1 MSLSSDLALLRLA
14 PPFAALTDEQLR
26 LVAFSAER
34 MSVPAGAA
42 LIAAGEPPPGA
53 YVVLAGLI
61 EVRAAGCRHMQ
72 SAGPGAMVAQ
82 LALLAESDLVLEARA
97 ARPSEVMLV
106 RRALFR
112 RLLEEYPDAAGA
124 LYARLS
130 ADFLQLGAAVADVRD
145 SLPDPPATGER

>member
-34 MSVPAGAA
+34 MSVPAGGL
-42 LIAAGEPPPGA
+42 LIKAGEPPPGA
-53 YVVLAGLI
+53 YVVLDGLI

-97 ARPSEVMLV
+97 ARASEVMLV

-112 RLLEEYPDAAGA
+112 RLLEEYPDAAAA

-145 SLPDPPATGER
+145 SLTDPPAPGER